1 MEILSALN
9 TTSARLLATALDAG
23 TCWQVWQNDHFRWL
37 QTESG
42 ICHSAVDLRPGS
54 SSILPH
60 VQAMSL
66 AWAFTEAPAAVLL
79 AGLGGGDQLRQF
91 DRLWPQARVDCVD
104 LNGKVIELYRRY
116 FSEFVSINVGLKQQS
131 IEQALQLE
139 ADPYDIICI
148 DILNDQ
154 DNPDCLW
161 RPSFYESC
169 QLKLSPS
176 GVLVVNLLP
185 KDSQQLLQLAVK
197 LRQLFCR
204 RMLFIPVAGCDN
216 VILLLLKQT
225 ARFNNRDDLSQAI
238 EYLQFQLGQTLAIDL
253 DRLYQLNVKDVKGE
267 LELWQY

>member
-1 MEILSALN
+1 MGILPALK
-9 TTSARLLATALDAG
+9 TTSAHLLATASDSG
-23 TCWQVWQNDHFRWL
+23 VCWQVWQSEHFRWL

-42 ICHSAVDLRPGS
+42 TCHSAVDLRPNS
-54 SSILPH
+54 NSILPH

-66 AWAFTEAPAAVLL
+66 AWAFVEAPAAVLL
-79 AGLGGGDQLRQF
+79 AGLGGGDQLRQIN
-91 DRLWPQARVDCVD
+91 RLWPQAKVDCVD
-104 LNGKVIELYRRY
+104 LSGKVIELYRRY
-116 FSEFVSINVGLKQQS
+116 FSEFVTIKVGLKQQP
-131 IEQALQLE
+131 IEQAMQLD

-161 RPSFYESC
+161 RPNFYESC

-204 RMLFIPVAGCDN
+204 RMLFIPVVGCDN
-216 VILLLLKQT
+216 VILLLLNQT
-225 ARFNNRDDLSQAI
+225 ASFNNRDGLNKAI
-238 EYLQFQLGQTLAIDL
+238 EYLQLQLGQTLAIDL
-253 DRLYQLNVKDVKGE
+253 DGLYRLNIKDARGE